1 MRREAE
7 KKRGCRVA
15 KDRIGIISFK
25 IFSLTN
31 LLARIKWMAS
41 KLFRKKTMRL
51 MNEAGTVE
59 ERQVGKRRKEERQ
72 RQAEAGK
79 LFRKKTLRLMKEER
93 QRRRD
98 AEEKRRRGEE
108 RRDKS

>member
-1 MRREAE
+1 MRLWAFSLIILTPTKRR
-7 KKRGCRVA
+7 KRGCRVA

-41 KLFRKKTMRL
+41 KLFRKKTFRL

-72 RQAEAGK
+72 RQAEAG
-79 LFRKKTLRLMKEER
+79 RGR
-93 QRRRD
+93 QR
-98 AEEKRRRGEE
+98 
-108 RRDKS
+108 

>member
-1 MRREAE
+1 MKTNTENRRGRTTRASNSTLMRGKRDKIKRHRVRREAE

-41 KLFRKKTMRL
+41 KLFRKKT
-51 MNEAGTVE
+51 
-59 ERQVGKRRKEERQ
+59 
-72 RQAEAGK
+72 
-79 LFRKKTLRLMKEER
+79 LRLMKEER

-98 AEEKRRRGEE
+98 AGEKRRRGEE

>member
-1 MRREAE
+1 MRRDAE

-51 MNEAGTVE
+51 M
-59 ERQVGKRRKEERQ
+59 
-72 RQAEAGK
+72 
-79 LFRKKTLRLMKEER
+79 KEER

-98 AEEKRRRGEE
+98 AGEKRRRGEVRQK
-108 RRDKS
+108 RREAEEGASRSKHVW